1 MHFTRGQLEFLS
13 SWLVRTPS
21 LSKQCSIGIFE
32 CSLTCIS
39 GSTNI
44 VSPPLP
50 RFLLLLRVLVAVR
63 SLVCGFV
70 VTLLLACALSSYLMA
85 FRADELADNHIGTS
99 INSPQPMIFLVMLTL
114 KLRDRLFEFGHG
126 KIANEFLKHL
136 EDKLVRLSK
145 PDHGRFLEF
154 QSLLHSQLNPG

>member
-1 MHFTRGQLEFLS
+1 MPLDLEGLQDAESRQLLILMVDVIFAFQQRVGMVAAEVLNLFLGDKAS
-13 SWLVRTPS
+13 NQSM
-21 LSKQCSIGIFE
+21 
-32 CSLTCIS
+32 
-39 GSTNI
+39 
-44 VSPPLP
+44 
-50 RFLLLLRVLVAVR
+50 
-63 SLVCGFV
+63 
-70 VTLLLACALSSYLMA
+70 LLACALSSYLMA

-99 INSPQPMIFLVMLTL
+99 INSPQPMIFMVMLTL